1 MTTFV
6 VRRLLGMIPTF
17 LIVSFLVFAVIQ
29 LPPSNWVER
38 FVLEFYQD
46 RGGTFATEQYQQMVE
61 ELILRYQLD
70 RPYLVKYV
78 TWFSNFLRGD
88 MGESFAYD
96 AEVSEI
102 LWERVPFSIA
112 IALLS
117 LLFVYAVGLP
127 IGIYSA
133 LHKNKISDHI
143 ATFAGFIGLS
153 IPNFFLA
160 LILMVFALL
169 VLDLP
174 VGGLFSPHLQNAP
187 WGWAK
192 LLDFLKHVWIAVIV
206 IGTAGTAGI
215 IRVVRGNLLDVIGEP
230 YITALRAK
238 GLPERT
244 VTVKHAVRIAI
255 NPVITG
261 LGLWL
266 PTLISG
272 ETIVSIVMNI
282 PTAGPL
288 LYAALRNEDI
298 YLSGSILM
306 VLAVFLLIGNLLAD
320 IALAW
325 FDPRIRYE

>member
-1 MTTFV
+1 MCSSD
-6 VRRLLGMIPTF
+6 L
-17 LIVSFLVFAVIQ
+17 
-29 LPPSNWVER
+29 
-38 FVLEFYQD
+38 
-46 RGGTFATEQYQQMVE
+46 
-61 ELILRYQLD
+61 
-70 RPYLVKYV
+70 
-78 TWFSNFLRGD
+78 
-88 MGESFAYD
+88 
-96 AEVSEI
+96 
-102 LWERVPFSIA
+102 
-112 IALLS
+112 
-117 LLFVYAVGLP
+117 
-127 IGIYSA
+127 A

-169 VLDLP
+169 VLNLP
-174 VGGLFSPHLQNAP
+174 VGGLFSPEFQNEP
-187 WGWAK
+187 WSWPK
-192 LLDFLKHVWIAVIV
+192 LVDFLKHVWIAVIV

-255 NPVITG
+255 NPVITA

-266 PTLISG
+266 PTLVSG

>member
-1 MTTFV
+1 
-6 VRRLLGMIPTF
+6 MIPTF

-38 FVLEFYQD
+38 FVQEYYQD
-46 RGGTFATEQYQQMVE
+46 RGGTFATEQYKQMVE
-61 ELILRYQLD
+61 ELTLRYQLD

-78 TWFSNFLRGD
+78 TWFANFLRGD

-96 AEVSEI
+96 TEVNQI
-102 LWERVPFSIA
+102 LWKRVPFSIA

-153 IPNFFLA
+153 IPNFSGADPDGVCAAGAQLA
-160 LILMVFALL
+160 GRRP
-169 VLDLP
+169 VLAAVPERAVELGQA
-174 VGGLFSPHLQNAP
+174 GGFSQTCV
-187 WGWAK
+187 
-192 LLDFLKHVWIAVIV
+192 D
-206 IGTAGTAGI
+206 
-215 IRVVRGNLLDVIGEP
+215 RGDRDRHRRYREHHSRRARQPSGRDRRA

-238 GLPERT
+238 GLRERT

-255 NPVITG
+255 NPVITA

>member
-29 LPPSNWVER
+29 LPPSNWAER

-46 RGGTFATEQYQQMVE
+46 RGGTFATEQYKQMVE
-61 ELILRYQLD
+61 ELTLRYQLD
-70 RPYLVKYV
+70 QPYLVKYV
-78 TWFSNFLRGD
+78 TWFANFLRGD

-96 AEVSEI
+96 TEVNEV
-102 LWERVPFSIA
+102 LWKRVPYSMA

-169 VLDLP
+169 VLDFP

-192 LLDFLKHVWIAVIV
+192 LVDFLKHVWDRRDRDRH
-206 IGTAGTAGI
+206 AGTAGI

-288 LYAALRNEDI
+288 LYAALRSEDI

-306 VLAVFLLIGNLLAD
+306 CWPCFC
-320 IALAW
+320 
-325 FDPRIRYE
+325 